1 MDKNI
6 SITVSGTQLNENGQK
21 LLTEIAAEGQYFERG
36 GCRYILFD
44 ETDPETL
51 LVTGNTL
58 KFKDHMLE
66 LSRRG
71 NVTSRMVFETGKT
84 HRTSYTTA
92 YGTLILDISTEVMSE
107 FWSEGGATVHIRY
120 QILAEGSLLSENEL
134 KIKIRNL
141 PAGD

>member
-6 SITVSGTQLNENGQK
+6 SITVFGTQLNENGQK
-21 LLTEIAAEGQYFERG
+21 LLTEVAAEGQYFERG
-36 GCRYILFD
+36 GCRYILYD

-58 KFKDHMLE
+58 KFKENMLE

-71 NVTSRMVFETGKT
+71 NITSRMVFETGKT

-107 FWSEGGATVHIRY
+107 FWSESGAVHIRY

-141 PAGD
+141 PAKD

>member
-21 LLTEIAAEGQYFERG
+21 LLTEVVSEGQYFERG
-36 GCRYILFD
+36 DCRYILYD
-44 ETDPETL
+44 ETDPETRL
-51 LVTGNTL
+51 TTGNTL
-58 KFKDHMLE
+58 KFRDHMLE

-71 NVTSRMVFETGKT
+71 GITSRMVFETGRT

-107 FWSEGGATVHIRY
+107 FWSESGATVHICYR
-120 QILAEGSLLSENEL
+120 ILTEGSLLSENEL

-141 PAGD
+141 LAKD

>member
-1 MDKNI
+1 
-6 SITVSGTQLNENGQK
+6 
-21 LLTEIAAEGQYFERG
+21 
-36 GCRYILFD
+36 
-44 ETDPETL
+44 
-51 LVTGNTL
+51 
-58 KFKDHMLE
+58 MLE

-71 NVTSRMVFETGKT
+71 NITSRMVFETGKT

-107 FWSEGGATVHIRY
+107 FWSESGATVHIRY

-141 PAGD
+141 PAKD

>member
-21 LLTEIAAEGQYFERG
+21 LLTEVVSEGQYFERG
-36 GCRYILFD
+36 DCRYILYD
-44 ETDPETL
+44 ETDPETRL
-51 LVTGNTL
+51 TTGNTL
-58 KFKDHMLE
+58 KFRDHMLE

-71 NVTSRMVFETGKT
+71 GITSRMVFETGRT

-107 FWSEGGATVHIRY
+107 FWSESGATVHICYR
-120 QILAEGSLLSENEL
+120 ILTEGSLLSENEL

-141 PAGD
+141 PSGG

>member
-21 LLTEIAAEGQYFERG
+21 LLTEVVSEGQYFERG
-36 GCRYILFD
+36 DCRYILYD
-44 ETDPETL
+44 ETDPETRL
-51 LVTGNTL
+51 TTGNTL
-58 KFKDHMLE
+58 KFRDHVLE

-71 NVTSRMVFETGKT
+71 GITSRMVFETGRT

-107 FWSEGGATVHIRY
+107 FRSESGATVHICYR
-120 QILAEGSLLSENEL
+120 ILTEGSLLSENEL
-134 KIKIRNL
+134 KIKMRNL
-141 PAGD
+141 PSEG